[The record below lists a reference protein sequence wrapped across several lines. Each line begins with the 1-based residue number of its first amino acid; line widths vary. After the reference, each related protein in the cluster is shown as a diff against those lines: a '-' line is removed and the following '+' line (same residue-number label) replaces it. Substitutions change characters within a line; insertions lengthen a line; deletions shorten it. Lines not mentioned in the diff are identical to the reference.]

1 MSAEYMRQPL
11 VYPVVSVAER
21 EAAEHQ
27 RGVRRAGDERAYRA
41 EPPSS
46 TLASTLA
53 MPAVCPV
60 TIISVKAEL
69 LPFLVRPTHGPYI
82 DAGQAAAKQIGIT
95 VSRMLLR
102 NAADCLS

>member
-41 EPPSS
+41 EPPS
-46 TLASTLA
+46 STLA